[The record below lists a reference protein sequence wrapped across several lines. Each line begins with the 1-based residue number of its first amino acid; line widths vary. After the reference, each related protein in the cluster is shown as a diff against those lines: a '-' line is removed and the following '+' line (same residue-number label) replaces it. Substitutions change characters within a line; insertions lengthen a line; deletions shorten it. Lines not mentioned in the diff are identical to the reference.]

1 MTKLIMDRRRF
12 LGTTAVGAAPQ
23 ARPAENRGAYAQG
36 SGEVNIWTY
45 NQFVPDAFKDAFEA
59 ETGIKV
65 NVRLVDDQ
73 GKQFNLLAAEAP
85 NPTVDIVTV
94 AGHRFLQFIDSEL
107 LAPLDTGRLSN
118 WGNINP
124 TFSESD
130 WATINGNKWGAPIL
144 SGMEVLSYNTE
155 VVSEDEAQT
164 WDTLFSE
171 KYGGQTAYIIQD
183 MMSIVMLMMGYDG
196 NMVAYMD
203 DPDEAARIVEEAK
216 TFLIEKKPLVR
227 KYYDSG
233 AEVQQMF
240 INQDIVLGHSWNGP
254 AAALINDG
262 FPLGM
267 SIPQE
272 GSYGFVYTLN
282 VANNAPNA
290 DNAYRLLDALLASPE
305 IGASM
310 TKASGFISTYKD
322 ASNYLTD
329 LEKKSTSFPE
339 EQLANLQ
346 FFRAE
351 ANEMKYGLVDPAV
364 EAVKAA

>member
-1 MTKLIMDRRRF
+1 MTKLLMNRRRF
-12 LGTTAVGAAPQ
+12 IGTTALAGAAV
-23 ARPAENRGAYAQG
+23 ASPAYLRRASAQG

-45 NQFVPDAFKDAFEA
+45 NDFVPESFKEQFES
-59 ETGIKV
+59 ETGIRV

-73 GKQFNLLAAEAP
+73 GKQFNLLAAEQP
-85 NPTVDIVTV
+85 NPTVDIMTV

-107 LAPLDTGRLSN
+107 LAPLDTSRLTN

-130 WATINGNKWGAPIL
+130 WSTINGEKWGAPIL
-144 SGMEVLSYNTE
+144 SGMEVLSYKTE
-155 VVSEDEAQT
+155 LVSQEEAMT
-164 WDTLFSE
+164 WNTLFSE
-171 KYGGQTAYIIQD
+171 KYSGQTAYIIQD
-183 MMSIVMLMMGYDG
+183 MMSIVMLKLGYDG
-196 NMVAYMD
+196 NMVEYMD
-203 DPDEAARIVEEAK
+203 DPEKAAAIVEEAK
-216 TFLIEKKPLVR
+216 QFLIDHKPLVR

-233 AEVQQMF
+233 AEFQQMMV
-240 INQDIVLGHSWNGP
+240 NQDIALGHSWNGP

-262 FPLGM
+262 FPLAM
-267 SIPQE
+267 TIPNE
-272 GSYGFVYTLN
+272 GSYGFVYTYN
-282 VANNAPNA
+282 IANNAPNV
-290 DNAYRLLDALLASPE
+290 DNAYTFLDAILASPE
-305 IGASM
+305 IGAAM